1 MAAKKAKR
9 QSAPKKINA
18 KFENCENL
26 SGEEFHRLRR
36 QALDY
41 YHFEHKTSDL
51 LPSLYAWMKDNEYS
65 KDDIDAVKSQGS
77 SGLTTAAILT
87 KCLEIGMPD
96 YLPQHDEY
104 WQSLEGTSGPMVP
117 ITDSIKR
124 FVEQAIKQGSI
135 TVKEKEQ
142 AEEEKA
148 KAPVK
153 TIQQRMLETAMEMC
167 HPVDEIV
174 DELHKDPENF
184 DPKAHKIIN
193 KLKAQEV
200 KPNHARIIKDFYQG
214 EYDEFL
220 EVQAGNDEQLNEG
233 YRHISKKALKNMIAF
248 YAEILGACEMLQQEA
263 KVTRKPRAK
272 KPVAKDKLVAKL
284 KFMKSDDKL
293 KLVSVDPTKILD
305 ATELWVYNTK
315 TRKLGKYTVDDPYNT
330 GQKLSVKGT
339 SITNFNESNSVQK
352 TLRKPEEKLA
362 EFKSAG
368 KVALRKFMDDINAVD
383 IKLTGRINED
393 TILLKVT

>member
-1 MAAKKAKR
+1 MATKKTKR
-9 QSAPKKINA
+9 QAAPKKVNA
-18 KFENCENL
+18 KFADCESM
-26 SGEEFHRLRR
+26 SGMDFHRIRK
-36 QALDY
+36 QAMDY

-65 KDDIDAVKSQGS
+65 KEDIDAVKSQGV
-77 SGLTTAAILT
+77 SGLTTASILA

-104 WQSLEGTSGPMVP
+104 WQSLNGTSGPMHPV
-117 ITDSIKR
+117 TDSIKR
-124 FVEQAIKQGSI
+124 FVTVAIAEGSI
-135 TVKEKEQ
+135 KVQEKQESE
-142 AEEEKA
+142 AEKA
-148 KAPVK
+148 VASVK
-153 TIQQRMLETAMEMC
+153 TIQQRMIETAMEMC
-167 HPVDEIV
+167 HPIDEIV
-174 DELHKDPENF
+174 QELHKDPENF

-193 KLKAQEV
+193 KLKAVEV
-200 KPNHARIIKDFYQG
+200 KPNHARIIKEFYQG

-233 YRHISKKALKNMIAF
+233 YKHLSKKALKNMIAF
-248 YAEILGACEMLQQEA
+248 YAEILGACDMLQAEA

-284 KFMKSDDKL
+284 KYMKSDDKL

-305 ATELWVYNTK
+305 AAELWVYNTK
-315 TRKLGKYTVDDPYNT
+315 TRKLGRYVVDDEFGT
-330 GQKLSVKGT
+330 GAKLSVKGT
-339 SITNFNESNSVQK
+339 SIAGFSESKSIQK

-368 KVALRKFMDDINAVD
+368 KVALRKFMDGINAVD
-383 IKLTGRINED
+383 IKLTGRLNED
-393 TILLKVT
+393 TVLLKVI